1 MANAHS
7 PLAFSIFPLIET
19 AFSVANLTVNPT
31 TFWVKKPDRGNGI
44 IYALRIILLIKKKRK
59 TFASFHLFHYF
70 CKSTNHEEP

>member
-1 MANAHS
+1 MPNAHS

-44 IYALRIILLIKKKRK
+44 IYALRIILLIKKNGKHLHHFIYFII
-59 TFASFHLFHYF
+59 FA
-70 CKSTNHEEP
+70 KSTNHEEP